1 MRESTDAPTRRY
13 PRTDF
18 TDLTDLTDF
27 TDFADLTDLTGFTET
42 SWQTPHF
49 RQARA
54 RS

>member
-27 TDFADLTDLTGFTET
+27 TDLTELTGFTET